1 MKGVPEKNLH
11 LPFHICT
18 CHFIFQPIFS
28 KQIKIPEYLMVKEY
42 PHFLEQ
48 KRSYHSTS
56 LLGKIY
62 DQSKLHQSET
72 VPPISKLLF
81 LAASCYFS
89 SLCNSVFSLIT
100 HIHVFWNRSHFLHAL
115 AGYLFGG
122 HAL

>member
-48 KRSYHSTS
+48 KRSYH
-56 LLGKIY
+56 
-62 DQSKLHQSET
+62 
-72 VPPISKLLF
+72 
-81 LAASCYFS
+81 
-89 SLCNSVFSLIT
+89 
-100 HIHVFWNRSHFLHAL
+100 
-115 AGYLFGG
+115 
-122 HAL
+122 